1 MKQISISTT
10 NLSVSNVAM
19 GCMRIPSLSEEGLS
33 KLIHTAL
40 EQGVNFFDHADIYGK
55 GESEALFGNFL
66 EKNHSLREAM
76 ILQSKC
82 GIRNGYFDFSK
93 DYIVSCVDNSLKRL
107 HTDYLDILL
116 LHRPDMLM
124 EPEEVAA
131 AFDQLYTS
139 GKVRYFGV
147 SNHTPNQIAL
157 LQKYCTQKIVI
168 NQLQLS
174 AAHTLL
180 FDANI
185 ALNMAN
191 DQGINR
197 DSGVLDYCR
206 LHDITIQAWSPFQ
219 KSSKGIFLG
228 DFEHFGELN
237 QKIEELAKKYEVST
251 SAIAV
256 AFITRHPANIQVILG
271 TTNCDRMIESC
282 QGSDIPLTRE
292 EWYGLYKASGHI
304 VP

>member
-1 MKQISISTT
+1 
-10 NLSVSNVAM
+10 M

-33 KLIHTAL
+33 NFIHTAL
-40 EQGVNFFDHADIYGK
+40 EQGINFFDHADIYGK
-55 GESEALFGNFL
+55 GESEALFGRFL
-66 EKNHSLREAM
+66 EKNPSLRDAM

-228 DFEHFGELN
+228 DFENFGELN
-237 QKIEELAKKYEVST
+237 HKIEELAKKYEVST

>member
-1 MKQISISTT
+1 
-10 NLSVSNVAM
+10 M

-33 KLIHTAL
+33 KFIHTAL
-40 EQGVNFFDHADIYGK
+40 EQGINFFDHADIYGK
-55 GESEALFGNFL
+55 GESEALFGHFL
-66 EKNHSLREAM
+66 EKNPSLREAM

-228 DFEHFGELN
+228 DFENFGELN
-237 QKIEELAKKYEVST
+237 HKIEELAKKYEVST

>member
-19 GCMRIPSLSEEGLS
+19 GCMKIPSLSEEGLS

-228 DFEHFGELN
+228 DFENFGELN

>member
-10 NLSVSNVAM
+10 NLFVSNVAM

-33 KLIHTAL
+33 KFIHTAL
-40 EQGVNFFDHADIYGK
+40 EQGINFFDHADIYGK
-55 GESEALFGNFL
+55 GESEALFGHFL
-66 EKNHSLREAM
+66 EKNPSLREAM

-228 DFEHFGELN
+228 DFENFGELN
-237 QKIEELAKKYEVST
+237 HKIEELAKKYEVST

>member
-1 MKQISISTT
+1 
-10 NLSVSNVAM
+10 
-19 GCMRIPSLSEEGLS
+19 
-33 KLIHTAL
+33 
-40 EQGVNFFDHADIYGK
+40 
-55 GESEALFGNFL
+55 
-66 EKNHSLREAM
+66 LREAM

>member
-19 GCMRIPSLSEEGLS
+19 GCMRIPSLSEKGLS

-271 TTNCDRMIESC
+271 TTNCDRMIKSC

>member
-1 MKQISISTT
+1 MYENS
-10 NLSVSNVAM
+10 
-19 GCMRIPSLSEEGLS
+19 
-33 KLIHTAL
+33 
-40 EQGVNFFDHADIYGK
+40 FFIG
-55 GESEALFGNFL
+55 
-66 EKNHSLREAM
+66 R
-76 ILQSKC
+76 
-82 GIRNGYFDFSK
+82 
-93 DYIVSCVDNSLKRL
+93 
-107 HTDYLDILL
+107 
-116 LHRPDMLM
+116 
-124 EPEEVAA
+124 
-131 AFDQLYTS
+131 
-139 GKVRYFGV
+139 
-147 SNHTPNQIAL
+147 
-157 LQKYCTQKIVI
+157 
-168 NQLQLS
+168 
-174 AAHTLL
+174 
-180 FDANI
+180 
-185 ALNMAN
+185 
-191 DQGINR
+191 GINR

-228 DFEHFGELN
+228 DFENFGELN